1 MQTLWEEDG
10 FLQIAQ
16 FNFDLWTWQ
25 TRGTWCETRALQT
38 GLVPIM
44 SWQDSINHM
53 VVTLVNRDYENKNT
67 FLSVHHRVQCD
78 QFLQRG
84 GTSVLLQDE
93 VSTIGWKQNILP
105 SAASWLGVLP
115 ASASTHLRLTLL
127 FEHKTNTGVLYVTV
141 NPSNLQPQH
150 FNIHNVNSNSP
161 ALKLKTREE
170 SDYVFKYVDTQPGGG
185 G

>member
-1 MQTLWEEDG
+1 
-10 FLQIAQ
+10 
-16 FNFDLWTWQ
+16 
-25 TRGTWCETRALQT
+25 
-38 GLVPIM
+38 M

-105 SAASWLGVLP
+105 SAAS
-115 ASASTHLRLTLL
+115 
-127 FEHKTNTGVLYVTV
+127 
-141 NPSNLQPQH
+141 
-150 FNIHNVNSNSP
+150 
-161 ALKLKTREE
+161 
-170 SDYVFKYVDTQPGGG
+170 
-185 G
+185 